1 MLPKLG
7 ILAGGGVLPIRLMQ
21 ACIEAGR
28 PYFVIA
34 IENQTDPDSLDDHPH
49 TWVRLGAV
57 GKAIDVLKNE
67 NVEELVMIG
76 PVRRPS
82 LIALRPDAWLAKRI
96 VKTGFMSLGDD
107 GLLSNLIAE
116 LEAEGFRVIGPEVV
130 LTELVASEGVYG
142 SITPDEI
149 AVADIDRGFNVAR
162 GLGSFDVGQA
172 VVVQQGLVL
181 AVEAI
186 EGTDAMLSRAGELHR
201 EGPGGILVKVKKPD
215 QEQRVDLPTIGVNTV
230 EKAAAAGLRGIA
242 IQAGHAFIVDRE
254 EVVRLSDQKGLFIT
268 GITINE

>member
-7 ILAGGGVLPIRLMQ
+7 ILAGGGVLPARLMQ
-21 ACIEAGR
+21 ACIKAGR

-34 IENQTDPDSLDDHPH
+34 IEDQTEPDFLKDHPH

-76 PVRRPS
+76 PVNRPS
-82 LIALRPDAWLAKRI
+82 LIALRPDAWVAKRI
-96 VKTGFMSLGDD
+96 VKIGFMSLGDD
-107 GLLSNLIAE
+107 GLLKNLIAE
-116 LEAEGFRVIGPEVV
+116 LETEGFRIIGPEVV
-130 LTELVASEGVYG
+130 LTELVAEEGVYG
-142 SITPDEI
+142 SVEPDDI
-149 AVADIDRGFNVAR
+149 ALADIDRGFTVAS
-162 GLGSFDVGQA
+162 GLGRLDVGQA

-186 EGTDAMLSRAGELHR
+186 EGTDAMLSRAGKLHR
-201 EGPGGILVKVKKPD
+201 DGPGGILVKVKKPN
-215 QEQRVDLPTIGVNTV
+215 QEQRVDLPTIGINTV
-230 EKAAAAGLRGIA
+230 EQAAAAGLRGIA

-254 EVVRLSDQKGLFIT
+254 EVVRLADQKRLFIT

>member
-1 MLPKLG
+1 
-7 ILAGGGVLPIRLMQ
+7 
-21 ACIEAGR
+21 
-28 PYFVIA
+28 
-34 IENQTDPDSLDDHPH
+34 
-49 TWVRLGAV
+49 
-57 GKAIDVLKNE
+57 
-67 NVEELVMIG
+67 
-76 PVRRPS
+76 
-82 LIALRPDAWLAKRI
+82 
-96 VKTGFMSLGDD
+96 MSLGDD

-254 EVVRLSDQKGLFIT
+254 EVVRLADQKGLFIT